1 MHVVKDEKIYNEQ
14 FIFKASNEISKR
26 FDFNIIQQR
35 ALIDE
40 LYKCTKNVEIIFLHQ
55 EESDFL
61 TYIDI
66 YIKSK
71 QLEGLSPGTL
81 KNKKYM
87 LNELN
92 SYLTKKIEDISVA
105 DLKMYVLYKQST
117 CKTNS
122 LNSIIICI
130 KSFFKFLCE
139 EDYLDNDPSRKLK
152 KIKQEKR
159 LKKSLN
165 EITFEQI
172 RLSCS
177 NVRDRALLEFLYS
190 TGVRVS
196 ELISINKDDLNYE
209 SNTLRVIGK
218 GNKERVV
225 IFSDITKFYLNKY
238 LGSRS
243 DDNPA
248 LFVSVKKPY
257 KRLSQRGVQKIF
269 DRIKKDLNLSVDFTP
284 HILRHTFATK
294 LAQTADITTVQKLL
308 GHTSLDTTMIYAE
321 IDNEKIAYQYKSS
334 KL

>member
-1 MHVVKDEKIYNEQ
+1 
-14 FIFKASNEISKR
+14 IFKASNEISKR

-238 LGSRS
+238 LASRS

-321 IDNEKIAYQYKSS
+321 IDNEKIAYQYK
-334 KL
+334 

>member
-1 MHVVKDEKIYNEQ
+1 M
-14 FIFKASNEISKR
+14 
-26 FDFNIIQQR
+26 
-35 ALIDE
+35 
-40 LYKCTKNVEIIFLHQ
+40 
-55 EESDFL
+55 
-61 TYIDI
+61 YI
-66 YIKSK
+66 
-71 QLEGLSPGTL
+71 
-81 KNKKYM
+81 
-87 LNELN
+87 
-92 SYLTKKIEDISVA
+92 
-105 DLKMYVLYKQST
+105 LYKQST

-177 NVRDRALLEFLYS
+177 NIRDRALLEFLYS

-238 LGSRS
+238 LSSRS

-284 HILRHTFATK
+284 HIIRHTFATK

>member
-139 EDYLDNDPSRKLK
+139 EDYLDNNPSRKLK

-238 LGSRS
+238 LDSRS

>member
-238 LGSRS
+238 LASRS

>member
-243 DDNPA
+243 DDNSA

>member
-238 LGSRS
+238 LASRS

-257 KRLSQRGVQKIF
+257 KRLSQRG
-269 DRIKKDLNLSVDFTP
+269 
-284 HILRHTFATK
+284 
-294 LAQTADITTVQKLL
+294 VQKLL